1 MLGGPAYFVS
11 ASRPLCF
18 HSISS
23 GPMDEACVR
32 QAPHP
37 SPGCSS
43 RGRASPAP
51 PPAESLVTAQ
61 QRIRRK
67 LRADGKRG
75 LHSRPES
82 RLYLGASPGGSGGK
96 ESTRQCRRPRF
107 HPCVRKIPWRR
118 RWLPTPEFLPGES
131 YDRRNYWAVVHGA
144 TKSLTQLSD

>member
-1 MLGGPAYFVS
+1 
-11 ASRPLCF
+11 
-18 HSISS
+18 
-23 GPMDEACVR
+23 MDEACVC